1 MTGKDNLP
9 EKVLLKKASTTKKFE
24 YSPLGKQLK
33 AQTDNAKKKYQKL
46 DNTLEFDKI
55 IKSELMYNSKYSFY
69 NYRNGKKINNL
80 SLKSQYSFLVEFF
93 NDLNGFNQLK
103 I

>member
-9 EKVLLKKASTTKKFE
+9 ENVLLKKASTTKKIE

-33 AQTDNAKKKYQKL
+33 AQTDNAKIKYQKL

-55 IKSELMYNSKYSFY
+55 IKSELIYNSKYNFLQ
-69 NYRNGKKINNL
+69 L
-80 SLKSQYSFLVEFF
+80 S
-93 NDLNGFNQLK
+93 
-103 I
+103 